1 MRTSFEVNQPE
12 RPEGRYAHHGGAA
25 CVMLRVP
32 SQHHRATHAALTLVF
47 KSGVPL
53 RTPTPPFVFKV
64 TTMTEHPT
72 DRLPGTSPLG
82 ERMYTTHL
90 KHGLGDTVRG
100 ETRPELA
107 GTPDL
112 RLS

>member
-1 MRTSFEVNQPE
+1 
-12 RPEGRYAHHGGAA
+12 
-25 CVMLRVP
+25 
-32 SQHHRATHAALTLVF
+32 
-47 KSGVPL
+47 
-53 RTPTPPFVFKV
+53 
-64 TTMTEHPT
+64 MTEHPT